1 MGTFSFNNTTDLHFG
16 RNTQFETGKLAK
28 QWCKTDTVMVVSY
41 AGRPLTRIL
50 DDIETSLREE
60 GFSIVEFEGV
70 VPNPVVSKAREG
82 IELARAH
89 NVGLVIGVGGGSC
102 IDTAKAIAVGVHYPG
117 DIWELYEGAEPC
129 EILPV
134 GAVMTLAGTGSESS
148 IFAVLTNEDIPLKI
162 AIGYPE
168 IRPKFAIL
176 NPEYTFSV
184 NPYQT
189 AAGACDM
196 FAHILDTYLS
206 KTDDEVIFDRI
217 GEAVMKTVKEFAPIA
232 VAEPENY
239 EAREQ
244 LMICGTLAM
253 GKFATMGLSANL
265 GLHTLAEDLG
275 AVYNVTH
282 GAALTALIPAW
293 MTYLIPQKKALLTR
307 YATQVWGIEP
317 DQADSMKTL
326 WAGIRA
332 TAAFFK
338 SVGMPTSLH
347 ELGIDFEKDG
357 RMLAERVTGQG
368 DFGDAYVD
376 IYADDIYKIYE
387 LAK

>member
-1 MGTFSFNNTTDLHFG
+1 MGSFSFNNTTDLHYG
-16 RNTQFETGKLAK
+16 RDVQKEVGGLVK
-28 QWCKTDTVMVVSY
+28 QWCKTDTVMIVSY
-41 AGRPLTRIL
+41 AVRLDKIM
-50 DDIETSLREE
+50 DDIEESIREE
-60 GFSIVEFEGV
+60 GFEIVEFNDV
-70 VPNPVVSKAREG
+70 VPNPVVSKTRKG
-82 IELARAH
+82 IALAKEK
-89 NVGLVIGVGGGSC
+89 NVGLVLGVGGGSC
-102 IDTAKAIAVGVHYPG
+102 VDTAKAIAAGAKYDG
-117 DIWELYEGAEPC
+117 DIWELYEGAEPG
-129 EILPV
+129 EILPM

-168 IRPKFAIL
+168 IRPKFAIM

-206 KTDDEVIFDRI
+206 RTDDEVIFDRT
-217 GEAVMKTVKEFAPIA
+217 GEAVMKTIREFAPVA
-232 VAEPENY
+232 VQEPDNY

-253 GKFATMGLSANL
+253 GGFAVMGLEANL

-275 AVYNVTH
+275 AVYDVTH

-293 MTYLIPQKKALLTR
+293 MTYLIPQKKALLIR

-317 DQADSMKTL
+317 DQKDEMKTL
-326 WAGIRA
+326 YAGIRA

-338 SVGMPTSLH
+338 SIGMPTNLH
-347 ELGIDFEKDG
+347 ELGIDFEADG
-357 RMLAERVTGQG
+357 RMLADRITGQG
-368 DFGDAYVD
+368 EFGPAYVD
-376 IYADDIYKIYE
+376 IYPDDAYKIYE